1 MSRLTL
7 RLPDTL
13 HKLLSQR
20 ANREGISLDQYIVY
34 ALTREE
40 TLSHIVQAVSDTD
53 SQRTAFTT
61 LLEKLGRA
69 SFDEIRA
76 VLDDR
81 ESVAPE
87 NGLSPDTVARLKR
100 KVAENRR
107 PRYDTV

>member
-34 ALTREE
+34 ALTREA

-69 SFDEIRA
+69 SFDEIRS

-87 NGLSPDTVARLKR
+87 NGLGPDTVARLKR
-100 KVAENRR
+100 KVAENCR
-107 PRYDTV
+107 PR